1 MGNLT
6 CIYEITP
13 DVQLIL
19 PVILKEKEGIKQ
31 LIRQKKLKTFKIK
44 DMKKRFFQ
52 LGMILL
58 VSALFGLTACQEN
71 SDTMEA
77 NKGRLVVKLTDAP
90 FPIDLID
97 QALVTI
103 DKIEIRKASDSLSNE
118 EEGVS
123 PFIVLSQETQQFNL
137 LDLRNGITADLLAMT
152 IDTGKYDLIR
162 LHVTETQM
170 ILKDGTTFKLKVPG
184 NGIKIKINPT
194 LVVDGG
200 VISEVLMDFDV
211 SKSFAIQGNI
221 KAKNGI
227 KGFTF
232 KPVVRAV
239 SQQKSSG
246 ISGKVVDTTGAPVAQ
261 ASVELIQGDSVLTS
275 SLTNEAGE
283 YAMIGIPAG
292 NYKMVCGKEGFTSKN
307 VSEVEVELKHKT
319 IQNFELAVAD
329 TTEQANN

>member
-1 MGNLT
+1 
-6 CIYEITP
+6 
-13 DVQLIL
+13 
-19 PVILKEKEGIKQ
+19 
-31 LIRQKKLKTFKIK
+31 
-44 DMKKRFFQ
+44 MKRRFFQ
-52 LGMILL
+52 LSMILL

-71 SDTMEA
+71 SDSVEA
-77 NKGRLVVKLTDAP
+77 SKGRLVVKLTDAP

-103 DKIEIRKASDSLSNE
+103 DKIEIRKASDSLSQ
-118 EEGVS
+118 EEGLS

-137 LDLRNGITADLLAMT
+137 LNLRNGITADLLAMT

-162 LHVTETQM
+162 LHVTETEM
-170 ILKDGTTFKLKVPG
+170 ILKDGTSFKLKVPG
-184 NGIKIKINPT
+184 SGIKIVINPG
-194 LVVDGG
+194 LVVEGG
-200 VISEVLMDFDV
+200 VTSEVLMDFDV

-261 ASVELIQGDSVLTS
+261 ASVELIQGDTVLTS

-283 YAMIGIPAG
+283 YTMIGIPVGA
-292 NYKMVCGKEGFTSKN
+292 YKMACSKEGFTSMD
-307 VSEVEVELKHKT
+307 VADIEVVLKHKT
-319 IQNFELAVAD
+319 IQNFELAAAD
-329 TTEQANN
+329 TTVQVNN

>member
-1 MGNLT
+1 
-6 CIYEITP
+6 
-13 DVQLIL
+13 
-19 PVILKEKEGIKQ
+19 
-31 LIRQKKLKTFKIK
+31 
-44 DMKKRFFQ
+44 MKRIFFQ
-52 LGMILL
+52 LSMILL
-58 VSALFGLTACQEN
+58 VTALFGLTACQEN
-71 SDTMEA
+71 SDGVEA
-77 NKGRLVVKLTDAP
+77 SKGRLVVKLTDAP

-118 EEGVS
+118 EEGLS

-137 LDLRNGITADLLAMT
+137 LDLRNGITADLLALT

-162 LHVTETQM
+162 LHVTEAQLV
-170 ILKDGTTFKLKVPG
+170 LKDGNSFKLKVPG
-184 NGIKIKINPT
+184 NGIKISINPG
-194 LVVDGG
+194 LVVEGG
-200 VISEVLMDFDV
+200 VTSEVLMDFDV

-239 SQQKSSG
+239 SEQKSSG
-246 ISGKVVDTTGAPVAQ
+246 ISGKVVDTKGAPVAQ

-283 YAMIGIPAG
+283 YTMIGIPAG
-292 NYKMVCGKEGFTSKN
+292 NYKMACSKEGFTSSD
-307 VSEVEVELKHKT
+307 VIAVEVVLKHKT
-319 IQNFELAVAD
+319 IQNFELAAAD
-329 TTEQANN
+329 TTAQTNN